1 MIVDLLYFFFVLG
14 VLVFVHELGHFL
26 VAKKSGIRVETF
38 SLGFPPKAVGIKIGE
53 TEYCLS
59 WLPLG
64 GYVKMA
70 GMDDF
75 APEEG
80 KGKPWEFQSK
90 PRWIQM
96 AVLIAGPAMNFFLGF
111 LLLFTLY
118 MAAGEYAFMDDSR
131 VGEVKTDSPFYTA
144 GLRPGDRILTV
155 GNTAVNDWEEM
166 ADAFLLHAGDV
177 VPVEIE
183 RIPAY
188 QTDMTERLTISVDL
202 TSPPREGLG
211 LGYYMTTEVGAVM
224 PGMPAA
230 EIGLQPGDV
239 ITSVNGVPVTMW
251 WEMSREISSRP
262 GEEISL
268 TWQRNGEEMTERI
281 IPASQTFNGETVGRI
296 GIDSASKR
304 NPISFFKAVRRSAT
318 ETINLSTAIFGF
330 VKGIVIGEQSSKNLA
345 GPVGIFQLV
354 GQSAERGFSFLLWF
368 MAMLS
373 INLGVLNLLPIPVL
387 DGGHLTILTIE
398 GIIRR
403 DLSARHKAWL
413 QQAGFAFLL
422 FLIIYVTFNDIGRIS
437 GWFGN

>member
-111 LLLFTLY
+111 LLLLTLY
-118 MAAGEYAFMDDSR
+118 IAAGEYAFLDDSR

-155 GNTAVNDWEEM
+155 GNTAVNDWAEM
-166 ADAFLLHAGDV
+166 ADAFLLNAGDV

-188 QTDMTERLTISVDL
+188 RSDMTERLTISVDL

-268 TWQRNGEEMTERI
+268 TWQRNGEEMAERI

-296 GIDSASKR
+296 GIDLASKR

-354 GQSAERGFSFLLWF
+354 GQSAERGFSYLLWF

-373 INLGVLNLLPIPVL
+373 INLGILNLLPIPML

>member
-38 SLGFPPKAVGIKIGE
+38 SLGFPPKAIGVKIGE

-70 GMDDF
+70 GMEDF
-75 APEEG
+75 GHEER
-80 KGKPWEFQSK
+80 KGKPWEFQAK

-111 LLLFTLY
+111 LLLLTLY
-118 MAAGEYAFMDDSR
+118 MSAGEYAFLDDSR

-166 ADAFLLHAGDV
+166 SDAFLLHAGDV

-183 RIPAY
+183 RIPTY
-188 QTDMTERLTISVDL
+188 QTDRTERFTISVDL
-202 TSPPREGLG
+202 TTTPREGLG
-211 LGYYMTTEVGAVM
+211 LGYYMATEVGAIM

-239 ITSVNGVPVTMW
+239 ITSVNGVPMTMW
-251 WEMSREISSRP
+251 WEMSREISAKP
-262 GEEISL
+262 GVEISL
-268 TWQRNGEEMTERI
+268 TWQRNGEEMTAQI

-296 GIDSASKR
+296 GIDWASKR
-304 NPISFFKAVRRSAT
+304 NPIPFFKAVRRSAT

-330 VKGIVIGEQSSKNLA
+330 VKRLVTGQESSKNLA

-354 GQSAERGFSFLLWF
+354 GQSAEHGFSSLLWF

-373 INLGVLNLLPIPVL
+373 INLGVLNLLPIPML
-387 DGGHLTILTIE
+387 DGGHLTILAVE

>member
-38 SLGFPPKAVGIKIGE
+38 SLGFPPKAVGVKIGE

-80 KGKPWEFQSK
+80 RGKPWEFQSK

-111 LLLFTLY
+111 LLLLTMR
-118 MAAGEYAFMDDSR
+118 MADGEYAFLDDSR
-131 VGEVKTDSPFYTA
+131 VGEVKTNSPLYTA

-166 ADAFLLHAGDV
+166 SDAFLLHAGDV
-177 VPVEIE
+177 VPIEIE
-183 RIPAY
+183 RIPTY
-188 QTDMTERLTISVDL
+188 QTDRTERLTISVDL

-211 LGYYMTTEVGAVM
+211 LGYYTTTEVGAVM
-224 PGMPAA
+224 PGMPAT

-251 WEMSREISSRP
+251 WEMSREISSQP
-262 GEEISL
+262 GVEISL
-268 TWQRNGEEMTERI
+268 TWQRNGEEMTEWI
-281 IPASQTFNGETVGRI
+281 IPASQTFNGATVGRI
-296 GIDSASKR
+296 GIDLASKR

-373 INLGVLNLLPIPVL
+373 INLGVLNLLPIPML

>member
-96 AVLIAGPAMNFFLGF
+96 AVLIAGPAMNFLLGF
-111 LLLFTLY
+111 LLLLTLR
-118 MAAGEYAFMDDSR
+118 MAAGEDAFLDDSR
-131 VGEVKTDSPFYTA
+131 VGEVQTNSPFYTA
-144 GLRPGDRILTV
+144 GLRPGDRILTI

-166 ADAFLLHAGDV
+166 EDAFLLNAGDV

-188 QTDMTERLTISVDL
+188 RSDMTERLAISVDL
-202 TSPPREGLG
+202 TSFPREGLG
-211 LGYYMTTEVGAVM
+211 LGYYITAEVGAVM

-239 ITSVNGVPVTMW
+239 VTSVNGVPVTMW
-251 WEMSREISSRP
+251 WEMSREISAQP
-262 GEEISL
+262 GVEISL
-268 TWQRNGEEMTERI
+268 TWQRNDEEMTAQI
-281 IPASQTFNGETVGRI
+281 IPASQTLYGETVGRI
-296 GIDSASKR
+296 GINPASKR

-368 MAMLS
+368 MALLS
-373 INLGVLNLLPIPVL
+373 INLGVLNLLPIPML
-387 DGGHLTILTIE
+387 DGGHLTILAIE

>member
-38 SLGFPPKAVGIKIGE
+38 SLGFPPKAVGVKIGE

-111 LLLFTLY
+111 LLLLTMR
-118 MAAGEYAFMDDSR
+118 MADGEYAFLDDSR
-131 VGEVKTDSPFYTA
+131 VGEVKTNSPLYTA

-166 ADAFLLHAGDV
+166 SDAFLLHAGDV
-177 VPVEIE
+177 VPIEIE
-183 RIPAY
+183 RIPTY
-188 QTDMTERLTISVDL
+188 QTDRTERLTISVDL

-211 LGYYMTTEVGAVM
+211 LGYYMTTEVGAIM

-251 WEMSREISSRP
+251 WEMSREISSQP
-262 GEEISL
+262 GVEISL
-268 TWQRNGEEMTERI
+268 TWQRNGEEMTEWI
-281 IPASQTFNGETVGRI
+281 IPDSQTFNGETVGRI
-296 GIDSASKR
+296 GIDLASKR

-354 GQSAERGFSFLLWF
+354 GQSAERGFSYLLWF

-373 INLGVLNLLPIPVL
+373 INLGVLNLLPIPML

>member
-38 SLGFPPKAVGIKIGE
+38 SLGFPPKAVGVKIGE

-96 AVLIAGPAMNFFLGF
+96 AVLIAGPAMNFLLGF
-111 LLLFTLY
+111 LLLLTMR
-118 MAAGEYAFMDDSR
+118 MADGEYAFLDDSR

-155 GNTAVNDWEEM
+155 GGTPVSDWEEM
-166 ADAFLLHAGDV
+166 ADAFLLHAGLV
-177 VPVEIE
+177 VPIEIE
-183 RIPAY
+183 RIPTY
-188 QTDMTERLTISVDL
+188 QTDRTERLTISVDL

-211 LGYYMTTEVGAVM
+211 LGYYTTTEVGAVM

-251 WEMSREISSRP
+251 WEMSREISSQP
-262 GEEISL
+262 GVEISL
-268 TWQRNGEEMTERI
+268 TWQRNGEEMTEWI

-296 GIDSASKR
+296 GIDLASKR

-318 ETINLSTAIFGF
+318 ETVNLSTAIFGF

-373 INLGVLNLLPIPVL
+373 INLGVLNLLPIPML
-387 DGGHLTILTIE
+387 DGGHLTILAIE

>member
-1 MIVDLLYFFFVLG
+1 MIVDLLYFLFVLG

-26 VAKKSGIRVETF
+26 VAKKSGIRVEAF
-38 SLGFPPKAVGIKIGE
+38 SLGYPPKAIGVKIGE

-64 GYVKMA
+64 GYVKVA
-70 GMDDF
+70 GMADF
-75 APEEG
+75 GHEEG

-96 AVLIAGPAMNFFLGF
+96 AVMVAGPAMNFFLGF
-111 LLLFTLY
+111 LLLLILR
-118 MAAGEYAFMDDSR
+118 MAAGEYAFLDDSR
-131 VGEVKTDSPFYTA
+131 VGEVKIDSPFYTA

-166 ADAFLLHAGDV
+166 VDAFLLQTGDV

-183 RIPAY
+183 RISAY
-188 QTDMTERLTISVDL
+188 RSDMTERLMISVDL
-202 TSPPREGLG
+202 TSLPREGLG

-239 ITSVNGVPVTMW
+239 ITSVNGIPVTMW
-251 WEMSREISSRP
+251 WEMSREISAQP
-262 GEEISL
+262 GVEISL
-268 TWQRNGEEMTERI
+268 TWQRNGEEMTKQI
-281 IPASQTFNGETVGRI
+281 IPASQTLNGETVGRI

-304 NPISFFKAVRRSAT
+304 NPIPFFKAVRRSAT

-330 VKGIVIGEQSSKNLA
+330 VKRLVIGQESSSALA
-345 GPVGIFQLV
+345 GPVGIFQMV
-354 GQSAERGFSFLLWF
+354 GQSAERGFSYLLWF

-373 INLGVLNLLPIPVL
+373 INLGVLNLLPIPML
-387 DGGHLTILTIE
+387 DGGHLTILAIE
-398 GIIRR
+398 SIIRR

>member
-96 AVLIAGPAMNFFLGF
+96 AVLIAGPAMNFLLGF
-111 LLLFTLY
+111 LLLLTLR
-118 MAAGEYAFMDDSR
+118 MAAGEDAFLDDSR
-131 VGEVKTDSPFYTA
+131 VGEVQTNSPFYTA
-144 GLRPGDRILTV
+144 GLRPGDRILTI

-166 ADAFLLHAGDV
+166 EDAFLLNAGDV

-188 QTDMTERLTISVDL
+188 RSDMTERLAISVDL
-202 TSPPREGLG
+202 TSFPREGLG
-211 LGYYMTTEVGAVM
+211 LGYYITAEVGAVM

-239 ITSVNGVPVTMW
+239 VTSVNGVPVTMW
-251 WEMSREISSRP
+251 WEMSREISAQP
-262 GEEISL
+262 GVEISL
-268 TWQRNGEEMTERI
+268 TWQRNDEEMTAQI
-281 IPASQTFNGETVGRI
+281 IPASQTLYGETVGRI
-296 GIDSASKR
+296 GINPASKR

-368 MAMLS
+368 MALLS

-387 DGGHLTILTIE
+387 DGGHLTILAIE

>member
-38 SLGFPPKAVGIKIGE
+38 SLGFPPKAVGVKIGE

-96 AVLIAGPAMNFFLGF
+96 AVLIAGPAMNFLLGF
-111 LLLFTLY
+111 LLLLTMR
-118 MAAGEYAFMDDSR
+118 MADGEYAFLDDSR

-155 GNTAVNDWEEM
+155 GGTPVSDWEEM
-166 ADAFLLHAGDV
+166 ADAFLLHAGLV
-177 VPVEIE
+177 VPIEIE
-183 RIPAY
+183 RIPTY
-188 QTDMTERLTISVDL
+188 QTDRTERLTISVDL

-211 LGYYMTTEVGAVM
+211 LGYYTTTEVGAVM

-251 WEMSREISSRP
+251 WEMSREISSQP
-262 GEEISL
+262 SVEISL
-268 TWQRNGEEMTERI
+268 TWQRNGEEMTEWI

-296 GIDSASKR
+296 GIDLASKR

-354 GQSAERGFSFLLWF
+354 GQSAERGFSYLLWF

-373 INLGVLNLLPIPVL
+373 INLGVLNLLPIPML
-387 DGGHLTILTIE
+387 DGGHLTILAIE
-398 GIIRR
+398 SIIRR

>member
-1 MIVDLLYFFFVLG
+1 MIIDLLYFFVVLG

-96 AVLIAGPAMNFFLGF
+96 AVLIAGPAMNFLLGF
-111 LLLFTLY
+111 LLLLTLR
-118 MAAGEYAFMDDSR
+118 MAGGEYAFLDDPR
-131 VGEVKTDSPFYTA
+131 VGEVQTNSPFYTA

-155 GNTAVNDWEEM
+155 GDTPISDWEEM
-166 ADAFLLHAGDV
+166 TDAFLLHAGLV
-177 VPVEIE
+177 VPIEIE
-183 RIPAY
+183 RIPPD
-188 QTDMTERLTISVDL
+188 QTDISERLAISVDL
-202 TSPPREGLG
+202 TVPPPDGLG

-224 PGMPAA
+224 PSMPAA

-251 WEMSREISSRP
+251 WEMSREISAQP
-262 GEEISL
+262 DAEIPL
-268 TWQRNGEEMTERI
+268 TWQRNGEELTARI
-281 IPASQTFNGETVGRI
+281 IPASHVINGETVGRI
-296 GIDSASKR
+296 GIDVAAQR
-304 NPISFFKAVRRSAT
+304 NPIPFLKAVRRSAI
-318 ETINLSTAIFGF
+318 ETVNLSTAILGF

-354 GQSAERGFSFLLWF
+354 GQSAERGFSYLLWF

-373 INLGVLNLLPIPVL
+373 INLGLLNLLPIPAL
-387 DGGHLTILTIE
+387 DGGHLVILTVE

-403 DLSARHKAWL
+403 DLSARNKMRF
-413 QQAGFAFLL
+413 QQVGFAFLL

>member
-26 VAKKSGIRVETF
+26 VAKKSGIRVEAF
-38 SLGFPPKAVGIKIGE
+38 SLGYPPKAVGVQIGE

-64 GYVKMA
+64 GYVKVA
-70 GMDDF
+70 GMADF
-75 APEEG
+75 GHEESQ
-80 KGKPWEFQSK
+80 GKPWEFHSK

-96 AVLIAGPAMNFFLGF
+96 AVMVAGPAMNFFLGF
-111 LLLFTLY
+111 LLLLILR
-118 MAAGEYAFMDDSR
+118 MAAGEYAFLDDSR
-131 VGEVKTDSPFYTA
+131 VGEVKTESPLYTA

-155 GNTAVNDWEEM
+155 GNTAINDWEEM
-166 ADAFLLHAGDV
+166 SDAFLLHAGDV

-183 RIPAY
+183 RTPAY
-188 QTDMTERLTISVDL
+188 QTDRTERLTISVDL

-224 PGMPAA
+224 PGMPAS
-230 EIGLQPGDV
+230 EIDLQSGDV

-251 WEMSREISSRP
+251 WEMSREISAQP
-262 GEEISL
+262 GVEISL
-268 TWQRNGEEMTERI
+268 TWQRNGEEMAAQI
-281 IPASQTFNGETVGRI
+281 IPSSQTFNGETVGRI

-304 NPISFFKAVRRSAT
+304 NPIPFFKAVRRSAS
-318 ETINLSTAIFGF
+318 ETIILSTAIFGF
-330 VKGIVIGEQSSKNLA
+330 VKDLVIGQQSSSALA
-345 GPVGIFQLV
+345 GPVGIFQMV
-354 GQSAERGFSFLLWF
+354 GQSAERGFSYLLWF

-373 INLGVLNLLPIPVL
+373 INLGVLNLLPIPML

-398 GIIRR
+398 SIIRR

>member
-166 ADAFLLHAGDV
+166 ADAFLLNAGDV

-373 INLGVLNLLPIPVL
+373 INLGVLNLLPIPML

>member
-96 AVLIAGPAMNFFLGF
+96 AVLIAGPAMNFLLGF
-111 LLLFTLY
+111 LLLLTLR
-118 MAAGEYAFMDDSR
+118 MAAGEDAFLDDSR
-131 VGEVKTDSPFYTA
+131 VGEVQTNSPFYTA
-144 GLRPGDRILTV
+144 GLRPGDRILTI

-166 ADAFLLHAGDV
+166 EDAFLLNAGDV

-188 QTDMTERLTISVDL
+188 RSDMTERLAISVDL
-202 TSPPREGLG
+202 TSFPREGLG
-211 LGYYMTTEVGAVM
+211 LGYYITAEVGAVM

-239 ITSVNGVPVTMW
+239 VTSVNGVPVTMW
-251 WEMSREISSRP
+251 WEMSREISAQP
-262 GEEISL
+262 GVEISL
-268 TWQRNGEEMTERI
+268 TWQRNDEEMTAQI
-281 IPASQTFNGETVGRI
+281 IPAPQTLYGETVGRI
-296 GIDSASKR
+296 GINPASKR

-368 MAMLS
+368 MALLS

-387 DGGHLTILTIE
+387 DGGHLTILAIE

>member
-38 SLGFPPKAVGIKIGE
+38 SLGFPPKAVGVKIGE

-131 VGEVKTDSPFYTA
+131 VGEVKTNSPFYTA

-166 ADAFLLHAGDV
+166 ADAFLLNAGDV

-183 RIPAY
+183 RIPTY
-188 QTDMTERLTISVDL
+188 QTDRTERFTISVDL

-354 GQSAERGFSFLLWF
+354 GQSAERGFSYLLWF

-373 INLGVLNLLPIPVL
+373 INLGVLNLLPIPML
-387 DGGHLTILTIE
+387 DGGHLTILAIE
-398 GIIRR
+398 SIIRR

>member
-1 MIVDLLYFFFVLG
+1 
-14 VLVFVHELGHFL
+14 
-26 VAKKSGIRVETF
+26 
-38 SLGFPPKAVGIKIGE
+38 
-53 TEYCLS
+53 
-59 WLPLG
+59 
-64 GYVKMA
+64 
-70 GMDDF
+70 
-75 APEEG
+75 
-80 KGKPWEFQSK
+80 
-90 PRWIQM
+90 
-96 AVLIAGPAMNFFLGF
+96 
-111 LLLFTLY
+111 
-118 MAAGEYAFMDDSR
+118 
-131 VGEVKTDSPFYTA
+131 
-144 GLRPGDRILTV
+144 LTV

-166 ADAFLLHAGDV
+166 SDAFLLHAGDV
-177 VPVEIE
+177 VPIEIE
-183 RIPAY
+183 RIPTY
-188 QTDMTERLTISVDL
+188 QTDRTERLTISVDL

-211 LGYYMTTEVGAVM
+211 LGYYMTTEVGAIM

-239 ITSVNGVPVTMW
+239 VTSVNGVPVTMW
-251 WEMSREISSRP
+251 WEMSREISAQP
-262 GEEISL
+262 GVEISL
-268 TWQRNGEEMTERI
+268 TWQRNGEEMTEWI

-296 GIDSASKR
+296 GIDLASKR

-354 GQSAERGFSFLLWF
+354 GQSAERGFSYLLWF

-373 INLGVLNLLPIPVL
+373 INLGILNLLPIPML

-398 GIIRR
+398 GIIHR

>member
-1 MIVDLLYFFFVLG
+1 MIADLLYFFFVLG

-96 AVLIAGPAMNFFLGF
+96 AVLIAGPAMNFLLGF
-111 LLLFTLY
+111 LLLLTLL
-118 MAAGEYAFMDDSR
+118 MAAGEDAFLDDSR
-131 VGEVKTDSPFYTA
+131 VGEVQTNSPFYTA
-144 GLRPGDRILTV
+144 GLRPGDRILTI

-166 ADAFLLHAGDV
+166 SDAFLLHAGDV

-183 RIPAY
+183 RIPTY
-188 QTDMTERLTISVDL
+188 QTDRTERFEISVDL
-202 TSPPREGLG
+202 TSFPREGLG

-239 ITSVNGVPVTMW
+239 ITSVNGVPMTMW
-251 WEMSREISSRP
+251 WEMSREITAQP
-262 GEEISL
+262 GAEISL
-268 TWQRNGEEMTERI
+268 TWQRNGEEMTAQI

-296 GIDSASKR
+296 GINPASKR

-318 ETINLSTAIFGF
+318 QTINLSTAIFGF
-330 VKGIVIGEQSSKNLA
+330 VKGIVTGEQSSKNLA

-373 INLGVLNLLPIPVL
+373 INLGVLNLLPIPML

>member
-96 AVLIAGPAMNFFLGF
+96 AVLIAGPAMNFLLGF
-111 LLLFTLY
+111 LLLLTLR
-118 MAAGEYAFMDDSR
+118 MAAGEDAFLDDSR
-131 VGEVKTDSPFYTA
+131 VGEVQTNSPFYTA
-144 GLRPGDRILTV
+144 GLRPGDRILTI

-166 ADAFLLHAGDV
+166 EDAFLLNAGDV

-188 QTDMTERLTISVDL
+188 RSDMTERLAISIDL
-202 TSPPREGLG
+202 TSFPREGLG
-211 LGYYMTTEVGAVM
+211 LGYYITAEVGAVM

-239 ITSVNGVPVTMW
+239 VTSVNGVPVTMW
-251 WEMSREISSRP
+251 WEMSREISAQP
-262 GEEISL
+262 GVEISL
-268 TWQRNGEEMTERI
+268 TWQRNDEEMTAQI
-281 IPASQTFNGETVGRI
+281 IPAPQTLYGETVGRI
-296 GIDSASKR
+296 GINPASKR
-304 NPISFFKAVRRSAT
+304 NPISFFKAVRRSAA

-368 MAMLS
+368 MALLS

-387 DGGHLTILTIE
+387 DGGHLTILAIE

>member
-1 MIVDLLYFFFVLG
+1 MIVDLLYFLFVLG

-38 SLGFPPKAVGIKIGE
+38 SLGFPPKAVGVKIGE

-80 KGKPWEFQSK
+80 KGKPWEVQSK

-111 LLLFTLY
+111 LLLLTLY
-118 MAAGEYAFMDDSR
+118 IAAGEYAFMDDSR

-155 GNTAVNDWEEM
+155 GNTEVNNWDEM
-166 ADAFLLHAGDV
+166 EDAFLLQAGDV
-177 VPVEIE
+177 VPIEIE
-183 RIPAY
+183 RISTY
-188 QTDMTERLTISVDL
+188 RTEMTERMMISVDL
-202 TSPPREGLG
+202 TSLPREGLG
-211 LGYYMTTEVGAVM
+211 LGYYITTEVGAVM

-251 WEMSREISSRP
+251 WEMSREISAQP
-262 GEEISL
+262 GVEISL
-268 TWQRNGEEMTERI
+268 TWQRNDAEMTTQI
-281 IPASQTFNGETVGRI
+281 IPAPQIFNGETVGRI
-296 GIDSASKR
+296 GIDLASKR
-304 NPISFFKAVRRSAT
+304 NPIPFFKAVHRSAS
-318 ETINLSTAIFGF
+318 ETVILSMTIFGF
-330 VKGIVIGEQSSKNLA
+330 VKSLVIGQESSRALA
-345 GPVGIFQLV
+345 GPVGIFQMV
-354 GQSAERGFSFLLWF
+354 GQSAERGFSSLLWF

-373 INLGVLNLLPIPVL
+373 INLGVLNLLPIPML
-387 DGGHLTILTIE
+387 DGGHLTILAIE

>member
-111 LLLFTLY
+111 LLLLTLY
-118 MAAGEYAFMDDSR
+118 IAAGEYAFLDDSR

-155 GNTAVNDWEEM
+155 GNTAVNDWAEM
-166 ADAFLLHAGDV
+166 ADAFLLNAGDV

-188 QTDMTERLTISVDL
+188 RSDMTERLTISVDL

-268 TWQRNGEEMTERI
+268 TWQRNGEEMAERI

-296 GIDSASKR
+296 GIDLASKR

-354 GQSAERGFSFLLWF
+354 GQSAERGFSYLLWF

-373 INLGVLNLLPIPVL
+373 INLGVLNLLPIPML